1 MKILGPGSVIWDLIF
16 EIWANLVTLLTP
28 KESFDPQIE
37 STRNP
42 WSLEAFWKK
51 SAYALQFLWAPS
63 KASYLHITVLPF

>member
-1 MKILGPGSVIWDLIF
+1 MVSQRGTRVFRPNSCKGQIYLEKEPKGQTKILGPGSVIWDLIF

-42 WSLEAFWKK
+42 
-51 SAYALQFLWAPS
+51 
-63 KASYLHITVLPF
+63 